1 MTPYELYLYLLMG
14 TKLVFVEAV
23 VENRIR
29 PSEASKKRITL
40 SDNIFKVAMALLLVY
55 LFHPYAPNTV
65 TVDHETKLF
74 LFTFALLT
82 IFDFFKEE
90 YKEYKKEE
98 SN

>member
-1 MTPYELYLYLLMG
+1 MTPYELYLYILMG
-14 TKLVFVEAV
+14 TKIIFAEAV

-29 PSEASKKRITL
+29 PSEAAKKRIEW

-55 LFHPYAPNTV
+55 LFHPYASNVV
-65 TVDHETKLF
+65 TVDHETKLI

-90 YKEYKKEE
+90 YKENKKEE
-98 SN
+98 S